1 MGASPQGELSLPFWL
16 WEWLWIWEGGILG
29 TLFGNAS
36 LCPGGL
42 SVWPGIF
49 IVCPPDK
56 IFKRLFMWLYSQKL
70 AKLEAD
76 IQNLLGIKFLSQNET
91 VYPEGKKNIP
101 KTKL

>member
-1 MGASPQGELSLPFWL
+1 
-16 WEWLWIWEGGILG
+16 
-29 TLFGNAS
+29 
-36 LCPGGL
+36 
-42 SVWPGIF
+42 
-49 IVCPPDK
+49 
-56 IFKRLFMWLYSQKL
+56 MWLYSQKL